1 MLNVNELKV
10 KQLLEEAIDKYGH
23 EYLCVDAYH
32 DEDENETLSIYYFNA
47 KDDLGIGIADL
58 SLEGINLNHIKDM
71 AKVLN
76 VSFENLLPKGVTL
89 SKEELLNLLD
99 DTFKDCQK
107 KANNGWDHYEQAYY
121 EGASE
126 GLSFAMEQ
134 IKQLLTE

>member
-10 KQLLEEAIDKYGH
+10 KQLLEEAIDKYGP

-71 AKVLN
+71 AKALN

-107 KANNGWDHYEQAYY
+107 KANNGWDHCEQAYY